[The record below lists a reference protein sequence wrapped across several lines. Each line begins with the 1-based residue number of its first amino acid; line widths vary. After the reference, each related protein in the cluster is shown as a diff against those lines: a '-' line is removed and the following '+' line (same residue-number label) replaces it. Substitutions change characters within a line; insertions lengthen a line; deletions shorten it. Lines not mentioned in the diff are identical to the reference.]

1 MTAEPIT
8 GRGIHESEKRSA
20 QILGVRGSDTN
31 LGNAEILSKG
41 RRDKQFCCQLPTMKM
56 RSLTFFALVSAILV
70 APCLARNVEVE
81 MLAPKQLTAA
91 LQQETYLAVF
101 WRE

>member
-1 MTAEPIT
+1 MRMT
-8 GRGIHESEKRSA
+8 
-20 QILGVRGSDTN
+20 
-31 LGNAEILSKG
+31 
-41 RRDKQFCCQLPTMKM
+41 
-56 RSLTFFALVSAILV
+56 SLTIFALVCTILV
-70 APCLARNVEVE
+70 PSCLARNVEVE

>member
-1 MTAEPIT
+1 
-8 GRGIHESEKRSA
+8 
-20 QILGVRGSDTN
+20 
-31 LGNAEILSKG
+31 
-41 RRDKQFCCQLPTMKM
+41 MKM
-56 RSLTFFALVSAILV
+56 RSLTIFALVSAILV
-70 APCLARNVEVE
+70 VPCLARNVDVE